1 MHSILIIDDEQ
12 SILDVVSEMLGEE
25 KYMIFQARDGEKG
38 LEIIKSNSVDLVLC
52 DMKMSPLSGLEVLKK
67 AKQQG
72 SQAVY
77 IIMTAY
83 GSIENA
89 VECMRSG
96 AYDYIT
102 KPVRM
107 DELRLVVARALE
119 HKGLVQEN
127 ILLKKQL
134 QEKYSFEN
142 IIGKSNSMQKVY
154 ELMEKVSQ
162 TDSTVL
168 IYGESGTG
176 KELVAKAIHQ
186 HSPRNGKP
194 FVAIN
199 CGGLPEGLL
208 ESELFGHVKG
218 AFTGSVS
225 DKVGL
230 FQVADKG
237 TIFLDEISATSPAIQ
252 VKLLRVIQ
260 EKEIK
265 RVGDTRDIPVDVR
278 VIAATNRLLEEEI
291 KKGTF
296 REDLYYR
303 LSVIPIHL
311 PPLRERMDDIP
322 LLVQHFIEKHSGVG
336 KRNLKTLEQGVVSI
350 LLNYNWP
357 GNVRELENI
366 IERAI
371 TLCEGTV
378 IVPKDLPESILKSLE
393 LTTGTGSK
401 VLKDVMS
408 QKEKEY
414 IKIIIEEV
422 KGDKKAAAE
431 KLGIDL
437 ATLYRKLQK

>member
-1 MHSILIIDDEQ
+1 MQNILIIDDEQ
-12 SILDVVSEMLGEE
+12 SILEVISEMLGEE
-25 KYMIFQARDGEKG
+25 KYRIFQAKDGEKG
-38 LEIIKSNSVDLVLC
+38 LDIIKNNPVDLVLC
-52 DMKMSPLSGLEVLKK
+52 DMKMSPISGLEVLKRARK
-67 AKQQG
+67 EG
-72 SQAVY
+72 SQAVF

-89 VECMRSG
+89 VECMRNG

-102 KPVRM
+102 KPIQI
-107 DELRLVVARALE
+107 DELRFVIQRALE
-119 HKGLVQEN
+119 HKGLMQEN

-142 IIGKSNSMQKVY
+142 IVGKSNSMQKVY

-186 HSPRNGKP
+186 HSPRSGKP

-218 AFTGSVS
+218 AFTGAVS
-225 DKVGL
+225 DKIGL
-230 FQVADKG
+230 FQVADTG
-237 TIFLDEISATSPAIQ
+237 TIFLDEISATSPIIQ
-252 VKLLRVIQ
+252 VKLLRVLQ

-265 RVGDTRDIPVDVR
+265 RVGDTRDINVDVR
-278 VIAATNRLLEEEI
+278 VIAATNKLLEEEI

-303 LSVIPIHL
+303 LSVIPIYL

-322 LLVQHFIEKHSGVG
+322 LLVQHFLEKHSGAG
-336 KRNLKTLEQGVVSI
+336 KRNLKTLEKGVIEI

-371 TLCEGTV
+371 TLCEGT
-378 IVPKDLPESILKSLE
+378 IITSKDLSDGILKSLA
-393 LTTGTGSK
+393 LTSGKGSLG
-401 VLKDVMS
+401 LKDVMS
-408 QKEKEY
+408 QKEKDY
-414 IKIIIEEV
+414 IKAIIEEV